1 MQNFLDQAEITRL
14 LGAYGY
20 FAIFATLLLE
30 CAGLPLPGET
40 VLIGAAIY
48 ASQSPSLSIGA
59 VIAAAAA
66 GAILGDNLGY
76 WVGRRFGARVLDRYA
91 ARLGFSAD
99 RVLLLRYLM
108 SRFGGWLVFF
118 GRFVTIL
125 RVLAAPFAGA
135 SRMPLSRFLVFNA
148 LGGVLWS
155 MAIGLGAYH
164 FTQAFTQG
172 EASLGSIALVAL
184 VAGLLYLRFY
194 LKRHEG
200 RLLAEAKARLDLFD

>member
-1 MQNFLDQAEITRL
+1 MQNFLDQAEIARF

-20 FAIFATLLLE
+20 FAIFAALLFE

-48 ASQSPSLSIGA
+48 ASQSSGLSIGA

-66 GAILGDNLGY
+66 GAILGDNLGF
-76 WVGRRFGARVLDRYA
+76 WIGRRFGARALDRYA

-125 RVLAAPFAGA
+125 RIFAAPFAGA
-135 SRMPLSRFLVFNA
+135 SRMPPLRFLVFNA
-148 LGGVLWS
+148 TGGLLWTA
-155 MAIGLGAYH
+155 AIGLGAYYFTQG
-164 FTQAFTQG
+164 FTQA
-172 EASLGSIALVAL
+172 EGSVARIAFLALVA
-184 VAGLLYLRFY
+184 ALLYLRFY
-194 LKRHEG
+194 LKRHEA
-200 RLLAEAKARLDLFD
+200 RLLAEAKAEADL

>member
-1 MQNFLDQAEITRL
+1 MQNFLDQAEIARI

-20 FAIFATLLLE
+20 LAIFAALLLE

-48 ASQSPSLSIGA
+48 ASQSPALSIGG
-59 VIAAAAA
+59 VVAAAAA
-66 GAILGDNLGY
+66 GAILGDNLGF
-76 WVGRRFGARVLDRYA
+76 WVGRRFGARALDRYA

-125 RVLAAPFAGA
+125 RVFAAPFAGA
-135 SRMPLSRFLVFNA
+135 SRMPLARFLVFNA
-148 LGGVLWS
+148 AGGLLWS
-155 MAIGLGAYH
+155 AAIGFGAYY
-164 FTQAFTQG
+164 FTQAFTQAEG
-172 EASLGSIALVAL
+172 ALARIAFLAL
-184 VAGLLYLRFY
+184 IAGLFYLRSY
-194 LKRHEG
+194 LKRHEQ
-200 RLLAEAKARLDLFD
+200 RLLAEAKAQSEI